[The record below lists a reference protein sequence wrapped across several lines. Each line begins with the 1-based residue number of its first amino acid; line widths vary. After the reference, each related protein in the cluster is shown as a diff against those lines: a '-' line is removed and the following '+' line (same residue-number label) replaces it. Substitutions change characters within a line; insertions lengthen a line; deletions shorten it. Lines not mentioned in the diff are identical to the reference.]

1 MQSDALMID
10 TDKAAFLDAVRD
22 ALAQDTFLKL
32 SLGKFRG
39 EGEDRKCTVSKVVIK
54 DAPHLRFVTRRGTQD
69 LTENHTFEAAVAHLG
84 VLVPT
89 DYLSATL
96 FTRREDVSL
105 VYSKKRI
112 PRLTRARPS
121 LEAAPSSQ
129 HNRQKAYLVDTHAP
143 YLAHLGV
150 TQAGGVVK
158 PSMYAKFRQICRFVE
173 ILDQLLAASKLK
185 DAAAPRIVD
194 VGSGKGY
201 LTFALHEHLAR
212 KRRQAPVTRGIEANA
227 SLVTACNAVA
237 AQCNMTGL
245 SFEATKAE
253 AHAPGALD
261 VLIALHA
268 CDTATD
274 DAINLGI
281 VSGAEVIVCAP
292 CCQHEVAPQLRTSGT
307 PLEGLLRYGL
317 MKQRQADLVTD
328 AARALLLEAAGYE
341 VRIIEFISDEHTSK
355 NLMITGVRSDKVDR
369 EAARAQYERLV
380 DFAGV
385 ERLKLAA
392 LMMPPA

>member
-1 MQSDALMID
+1 MI
-10 TDKAAFLDAVRD
+10 KEL
-22 ALAQDTFLKL
+22 
-32 SLGKFRG
+32 
-39 EGEDRKCTVSKVVIK
+39 
-54 DAPHLRFVTRRGTQD
+54 PHLRFVTRRGTQD
-69 LTENHTFEAAVAHLG
+69 LTENHTYEDAIAHLAA
-84 VLVPT
+84 LIPS

-121 LEAAPSSQ
+121 LETAPSSQ

-150 TQAGGVVK
+150 TQTGGVVK

-185 DAAAPRIVD
+185 EASAPRIVD

-201 LTFALHEHLAR
+201 LTFALHEHLSR

-227 SLVTACNAVA
+227 GLVASCNEIA
-237 AQCNMTGL
+237 AKCKMAGL
-245 SFEATKAE
+245 TFEATKAE

-274 DAINLGI
+274 DAIHLGI
-281 VSGAEVIVCAP
+281 AGGAEVIVCAP
-292 CCQHEVAPQLRTSGT
+292 CCQHEVAPQL
-307 PLEGLLRYGL
+307 
-317 MKQRQADLVTD
+317 ADEWD
-328 AARALLLEAAGYE
+328 AAGGLAQVRIVEAAPGRSRHRCRPCALLLEAAGYE

-369 EAARAQYERLV
+369 AEARAQYERLV
-380 DFAGV
+380 EFAGV
-385 ERLKLAA
+385 ERLKLAG
-392 LMMPPA
+392 LMMPPV